1 MNAPPNATGTV
12 THEGVT
18 VSSNSQTADEIRAT
32 LDIPISEPAT
42 ETAEAPAADA
52 VAAPPASEPAADQKQ
67 PQAVK
72 PAKKD
77 PQKRIDQVVYEREEA
92 KREAA
97 RMKSESERQIGS
109 LREEFQRELAELK
122 RMARPEPP
130 KAEPQGDPEPDPAN
144 TEKYPDGQFD
154 RKYLKDQ
161 ARWEARQE
169 FADQQKAYSERQQAD
184 QAQRQQAERET
195 HERTRIQ
202 KLGQRM
208 QSAFQTNPDLQAK
221 LETVAMTR
229 PMWDVVIESAIPDQ
243 LLAYMADHS
252 EEAERLS
259 SLPPLHAFR
268 ELSRI
273 EYQLEQAAAL
283 TGAAP
288 AKPKTSAHPP
298 VSPVSGSHSA
308 PKSGEP
314 DPATC
319 TQEEFDAYWNAQER
333 QSRGASR

>member
-1 MNAPPNATGTV
+1 VNAPPNATGTV

-18 VSSNSQTADEIRAT
+18 VSSNSQTADEIRTT
-32 LDIPISEPAT
+32 LDIPVSEPAP
-42 ETAEAPAADA
+42 ETTEAPAADA
-52 VAAPPASEPAADQKQ
+52 VVEPPASESPTPQ
-67 PQAVK
+67 PQNTK

-97 RMKSESERQIGS
+97 RIKSESERQIGS

-122 RMARPEPP
+122 RMARPQEPP
-130 KAEPQGDPEPDPAN
+130 KAEPQGDPEPDPTN

-169 FADQQKAYSERQQAD
+169 FAEQQRAHSERQQAE
-184 QAQRQQAERET
+184 QAQRQQFERET

-202 KLGQRM
+202 KLGARM
-208 QSAFQTNPDLQAK
+208 QSAFQANPDLQAK
-221 LETVAMTR
+221 LETVAMSR

-252 EEAERLS
+252 EDAERLS

-273 EYQLEQAAAL
+273 EYQLEQAAAI
-283 TGAAP
+283 TGSAP
-288 AKPKTSAHPP
+288 RPKTAAHPP

-308 PKSGEP
+308 PSSSGEP
-314 DPATC
+314 GPDASY
-319 TQEEFDAYWNAQER
+319 EEHKAYWNQRELEER
-333 QSRGASR
+333 TGRR